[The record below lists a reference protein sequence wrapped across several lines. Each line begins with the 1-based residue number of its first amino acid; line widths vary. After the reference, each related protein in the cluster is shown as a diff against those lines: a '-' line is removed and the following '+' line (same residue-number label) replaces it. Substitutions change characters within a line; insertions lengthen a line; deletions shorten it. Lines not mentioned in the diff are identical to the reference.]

1 MRRWSRRSLAEYAV
15 VVVCA
20 VGAALLV
27 QAFLV
32 RPYRIPSESM
42 AATLV
47 PRDRVLVSRVT
58 YRLRDPQRGDI
69 VVLDSAAVGCILIKR
84 VVGLPGDVISVE
96 RGSVFV
102 DGKRLDEPY
111 VRRVDGRTEPTEAFM
126 GTGRPWSLERPY
138 TVPAGHYFLMG
149 DNRVVSDDSRDWGPA
164 SRGEII
170 GEAFAT
176 YWPLTRLRGL

>member
-1 MRRWSRRSLAEYAV
+1 VSRRSLAEYAV
-15 VVVCA
+15 VALCA
-20 VGAALLV
+20 VGVALLV

-47 PRDRVLVSRVT
+47 PSDRVLVNRVI
-58 YRLRDPQRGDI
+58 YRLRDPRRGEI
-69 VVLDSAAVGCILIKR
+69 VVFDSAAVGHILIKR
-84 VVGLPGDVISVE
+84 VVGLPGDVISVDG
-96 RGSVFV
+96 GSVFV
-102 DGKRLDEPY
+102 NGRRLVEPY
-111 VRRVDGRTEPTEAFM
+111 VRRVDGQTEPTEAFI
-126 GTGRPWSLERPY
+126 GTGRPWSLEHAY

-164 SRGEII
+164 PRGEII

-176 YWPLTRLRGL
+176 YWPLTRVRGL